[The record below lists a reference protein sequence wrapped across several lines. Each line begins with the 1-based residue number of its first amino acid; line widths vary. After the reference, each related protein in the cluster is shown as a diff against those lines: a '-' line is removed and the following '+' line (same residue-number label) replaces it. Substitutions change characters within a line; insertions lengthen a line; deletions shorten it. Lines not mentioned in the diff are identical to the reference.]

1 MECSSPQEEL
11 KDIIKEEL
19 NQNVMLLRRIIEG
32 LLNAF
37 NLSQPKIETRL
48 GTLTVTKE
56 QKFFAATNGEVK
68 REQGVIYHYVPGN
81 SKILCLQKNIYK
93 YH

>member
-68 REQGVIYHYVPGN
+68 RKKGVIYHCVP
-81 SKILCLQKNIYK
+81 
-93 YH
+93 